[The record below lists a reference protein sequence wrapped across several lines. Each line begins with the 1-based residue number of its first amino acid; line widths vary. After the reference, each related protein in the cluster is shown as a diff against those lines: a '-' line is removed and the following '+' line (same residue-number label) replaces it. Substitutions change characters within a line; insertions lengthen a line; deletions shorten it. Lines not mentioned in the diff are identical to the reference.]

1 MSTNDVFYLELSQPF
16 NTMSP
21 PWINLSDVSPLPV
34 RLSWATS
41 SYGGANNRMIFIFG
55 GTMQAVEPA
64 QDLGSNA
71 LLPDFKNLVYSFDTQ
86 SFQWSIPIISGD
98 APNRRRELSA
108 VTNDRGKIHFFGGK
122 ADRFT
127 GSSIEGDFNE
137 MNVLDS
143 LTLNWELGTLDGAPT
158 PRDGHTATILNNG
171 LIVFIGG
178 REMAGP
184 DNNLSLVNMRSIDVY
199 DTKSAEWYFIQAAG
213 PLVEGRILH
222 SAVLMQDNRI
232 IVYGGVNSENGTSS
246 SPVLVVLDTRPQPYL
261 WSIPKISATIFP
273 PPLITHTAALVGDYM
288 LVAFGNITNTI
299 TKERAINNEMFLLDI
314 RTFTWVNRFE
324 PSTIGNYSIPIG
336 IIIGASIGGA
346 LFLVALGFGIK
357 LICKWQ
363 RIRRNRVH
371 RSSLPIPVSGNRYH
385 IR

>member
-1 MSTNDVFYLELSQPF
+1 MSNETTFRPKARYAHTSTSVGKKLFFFGGLIRLELNASMIMPTNDVFYLELSQPF

-127 GSSIEGDFNE
+127 GSSIDGDFNE

-178 REMAGP
+178 REMAGS

-288 LVAFGNITNTI
+288 LVAFG
-299 TKERAINNEMFLLDI
+299 
-314 RTFTWVNRFE
+314 
-324 PSTIGNYSIPIG
+324 

-357 LICKWQ
+357 LIYKWQ